1 MKKFIRNL
9 RIKLID
15 WLARNDIIVAIGVE
29 FNCDEGIIIRNS
41 KKCEKGILI
50 RGVSS
55 IKNNKE
61 VVVNIIYK

>member
-9 RIKLID
+9 RINFID
-15 WLARNDIIVAIGVE
+15 WLAGKDIIVAIGVE
-29 FNCDEGIIIRNS
+29 FNCEEGIIIRNS